1 MWDALYLDVHLAAMT
16 AGGQAYGAAR
26 DGALAVKDGRIAYA
40 GPARELSG
48 APETLAAR
56 VERLGGAWA
65 TPGLIDCH
73 THLVFAGTRA
83 GEFEMRLQG
92 ARYEDIARAGG
103 GILSTVRATRAASVE
118 ALVAAARPRLEAMI
132 RAGVTTVEIKSGYG
146 LETGAELAMLEAATR
161 LGEIAG
167 VRVRRTFLAMHAL
180 PPERKDRRE
189 DYVRLVCEEM
199 LPEAKAR
206 GLVDAV
212 DAYCETI
219 GFTPQ
224 EVERLFEAARGLGL
238 PVRLHAEQLS
248 ELGGAGLAVRYGAL
262 SADHLEY
269 VSEDDVAAMGR
280 AGVVA
285 VLLPGAYY
293 FLNEKRRPPVD
304 LFRKHKVAMA
314 TATDCNPG
322 TSPMVSPTLVMN
334 MACVLFG
341 LTPEEAL
348 AGMTRNA
355 AKALGLAAETG
366 TLEAGKAADFAV
378 WRVSEPAELSYWIGT
393 AAPTLVVAGGREVH
407 RA

>member
-1 MWDALYLDVHLAAMT
+1 MWDQLYLDLHLAVMT
-16 AGGQAYGAAR
+16 EGGAAYGAIR
-26 DGALAVKDGRIAYA
+26 NGALAVTDGRIAYA
-40 GPARELSG
+40 GRARDLPG
-48 APETLAAR
+48 APETLATR
-56 VERLGGAWA
+56 VERLGGSWV

-73 THLVFAGTRA
+73 THLVFAGSRA
-83 GEFEMRLQG
+83 GEFEMRLEG
-92 ARYEDIARAGG
+92 AQYEEIARAGG
-103 GILSTVRATRAASVE
+103 GILSTVRATRAASAE

-146 LETGAELAMLEAATR
+146 LETETEFAMLEAATR
-161 LGEIAG
+161 LGAACG

-180 PPERKDRRE
+180 PPEHKDRRA

-219 GFTPQ
+219 GFTPE
-224 EVERLFEAARGLGL
+224 EVERLFETARALGL

-248 ELGGAGLAVRYGAL
+248 DLGGAGLAARYGAL

-269 VSEDDVAAMGR
+269 ISEDDVAAMAR
-280 AGVVA
+280 AGTVA

-293 FLNEKRRPPVD
+293 FLNEKRRPPIE

-314 TATDCNPG
+314 VATDCNPG
-322 TSPMVSPTLVMN
+322 TAPIVSPTLAMN
-334 MACVLFG
+334 MTCVLFG

-355 AKALGLAAETG
+355 AKALGLQRETG
-366 TLEAGKAADFAV
+366 ALEPGKAADFAV
-378 WRVSEPAELSYWIGT
+378 WRVNEPAELSYWIGA
-393 AAPTLVVAGGREVH
+393 AAPALVVAGGREVH